1 MSDCQNSDRS
11 GIAGLQSLH
20 LSCHRERI
28 TLTMGLADSAVESVA
43 VVADTKAVQAQDYTY

>member
-1 MSDCQNSDRS
+1 MSDCLNWDRS
-11 GIAGLQSLH
+11 GIAGLQSFH
-20 LSCHRERI
+20 LSCQLETI